1 MFRKCSALHSLPRLS
16 LLNTRTSS
24 YVLRGDFGWRE
35 KFGGG
40 GGGGGASSSPPH
52 TSSAARG
59 CVNNDDE
66 AELLCTAEVG
76 GELLRR
82 AGHLE
87 GSTQVVRVLQEFQ
100 MRYAESHPHIALR
113 LRGREG
119 SKQG

>member
-40 GGGGGASSSPPH
+40 GGGGGGGRHS
-52 TSSAARG
+52 SSAARAG
-59 CVNNDDE
+59 GNNEDE

-87 GSTQVVRVLQEFQ
+87 GSAQVVRVLQEFQ